1 MEIREIKIKLFE
13 LLNLL
18 SLRNKQSIRNIFVV
32 VIGVVFLST
41 SVYSINSMI
50 KTLRE
55 KELHDVEI
63 WVEAMEQAS
72 NGIGEAGVPNMLKIA
87 NTRQNIPF
95 IVLDEQM
102 NVVVS
107 HLVSD
112 EITQHPDKLRKQIR
126 KFTEINRPIEFHSMW
141 GNNRYFLLYGTSQ
154 LLNRLSYIP
163 YAQYCLLVVFFFFA
177 YIALRSTKQGEQD
190 RVWVGLAKE
199 TAHQLGTPISS
210 LMGWVDFLRDQEVES
225 DAVEEMAKDLA
236 RLMKV
241 TDRFSKI
248 GSDTPLSPKNVN
260 EVVDGVVRYF
270 RSRVPRSV
278 SLTYNGLSMAPAT
291 ANLNETL
298 FEWVIENMLKNSL
311 DALQGAGSIAVSVV
325 ADEHKVTVDVADT
338 GRGIAKG
345 SWRKIFE
352 PGFTTKSRGWGLG
365 LSLSRR
371 IVEDY
376 HFGRIQVVASE
387 IGVGTTIRVTLDR
400 VFDEV

>member
-1 MEIREIKIKLFE
+1 MREIKIKLFE

-18 SLRNKQSIRNIFVV
+18 SLRDKQSIRNILVV
-32 VIGVVFLST
+32 VVGVAFLSM
-41 SVYSINSMI
+41 SVISINNMV
-50 KTLRE
+50 KTLRD
-55 KELHDVEI
+55 KEIHDVEI
-63 WVEAMEQAS
+63 WVEAMKQAS

-102 NVVVS
+102 NVIVS

-112 EITQHPDKLRKQIR
+112 DITQHPDKLRRQIR
-126 KFTEINRPIEFHSMW
+126 KLTEINRPIEFQSMW

-154 LLNRLSYIP
+154 LLNHLSYIP
-163 YAQYCLLVVFFFFA
+163 YVQYCLLIIFFLFA

-210 LMGWVDFLRDQEVES
+210 LMGWLDYLRDQ
-225 DAVEEMAKDLA
+225 DAEPEAVDEMAKDLA

-241 TDRFSKI
+241 ADRFSKI
-248 GSDTPLSPKNVN
+248 GSETPLAPKNVN

-270 RSRVPRSV
+270 RGRMPRSV
-278 SLTYNGLSMAPAT
+278 KLTYNGLSMAPAT
-291 ANLNETL
+291 SNLNETL
-298 FEWVIENMLKNSL
+298 FEWVVENLLKNSL
-311 DALQGAGSIAVSVV
+311 DALQGAGSIDVSVV
-325 ADEHKVTVDVADT
+325 ADEHKVVVDVSDT

-376 HFGRIQVVASE
+376 HFGKIQVVASE

-400 VFDEV
+400 VFDDV

>member
-1 MEIREIKIKLFE
+1 MRDVKVKLFE
-13 LLNLL
+13 LLNLI
-18 SLRNKQSIRNIFVV
+18 SLRNKQSIRNLFVV
-32 VIGVVFLST
+32 VVGIAFISM
-41 SVYSINSMI
+41 SVYSINSMVN
-50 KTLRE
+50 TLRD
-55 KELHDVEI
+55 KEIHDVEI

-72 NGIGEAGVPNMLKIA
+72 SGLKESGVPNMLKIA

-102 NVVVS
+102 KVVVS

-112 EITQHPDKLRKQIR
+112 EITQHPDKLRRQIR
-126 KFTEINRPIEFHSMW
+126 RFTEINRPIEFQSMW

-163 YAQYCLLVVFFFFA
+163 YVQYCLLFIFFLFA

-210 LMGWVDFLRDQEVES
+210 LMGWIDYLRDQEVDSET
-225 DAVEEMAKDLA
+225 VEEMAKDLA

-248 GSDTPLSPKNVN
+248 GSETPLSPKNVN

-278 SLTYNGLSMAPAT
+278 TLTYDGLSMAPTT

-298 FEWVIENMLKNSL
+298 FEWVIENLLKNSL
-311 DALQGAGSIAVSVV
+311 DALQGAGEIAVSVA
-325 ADEHKVTVDVADT
+325 ADEQKVVVDVKDT

-345 SWRKIFE
+345 AWHKIFE

-371 IVEDY
+371 IVEEY
-376 HFGRIQVVASE
+376 HFGRIKVVESE
-387 IGVGTTIRVTLDR
+387 IGVGTTIRVSVDR
-400 VFDEV
+400 VFGEE